1 MLKIRSAVVPCWRSS
16 PLTSAQRQIM
26 RIRDRLFA
34 DDPRADRRQGVAA
47 FHPQVRP
54 IVVFQIVADRV
65 VVAHGIAGDIVHGL
79 GFADAARGFT
89 DHHHQLGFVVHVFDV
104 IRAYRL
110 LLVASKGVW
119 RFDEHQR
126 LGWRF
131 KLQLAGVVGVVQP
144 QREQRAVGG
153 RQPTEFTF
161 F

>member
-1 MLKIRSAVVPCWRSS
+1 MLKIRSAVVPSWRSS
-16 PLTSAQRQIM
+16 PLTSAQGEVM

-47 FHPQVRP
+47 FHPQVRAV
-54 IVVFQIVADRV
+54 VVFQIVADRV
-65 VVAHGIAGDIVHGL
+65 VIAHGIAGDIIHSL
-79 GFADAARGFT
+79 GFADAARGFPN
-89 DHHHQLGFVVHVFDV
+89 HHHQFGFVVHVFDV

-110 LLVASKGVW
+110 LLVASKGVR
-119 RFDEHQR
+119 RFDEYQR

-131 KLQLAGVVGVVQP
+131 KFQLAGVVGVIQP

-153 RQPTEFTF
+153 RQPAEFTF